1 MVDVPHTNKNKATAL
16 VIARVCVLCMSEFEA
31 PQKNRH
37 QASYIFSKLTSACC
51 AEYVCTV
58 LFCMHVARHIL
69 RHIPR
74 SMLRDMFRA
83 ACCATCS
90 AQHAHIPR
98 NMHSLTSKRYIQIL
112 CAYCTQHA
120 HECKVV
126 EQKKNEGFKTY
137 CSIQTT
143 GATHAR
149 VYRWSMGRIYRGRG
163 LALKARRVRSHCT
176 SSQHTYDVEVRTV
189 SRSL

>member
-126 EQKKNEGFKTY
+126 EQQKTRASRLIVLSKPLGPHTLGFTD
-137 CSIQTT
+137 
-143 GATHAR
+143 
-149 VYRWSMGRIYRGRG
+149 G
-163 LALKARRVRSHCT
+163 LWVAST
-176 SSQHTYDVEVRTV
+176 EDVA
-189 SRSL
+189 

>member
-1 MVDVPHTNKNKATAL
+1 MLRGICMHRAVLYARCAT
-16 VIARVCVLCMSEFEA
+16 
-31 PQKNRH
+31 
-37 QASYIFSKLTSACC
+37 YSATYS
-51 AEYVCTV
+51 AQ
-58 LFCMHVARHIL
+58 HVARHV
-69 RHIPR
+69 PR

-83 ACCATCS
+83 TCTYS
-90 AQHAHIPR
+90 AQHALVNFEKIYPDTARIAH
-98 NMHSLTSKRYIQIL
+98 NMLMNAKSLN
-112 CAYCTQHA
+112 
-120 HECKVV
+120 
-126 EQKKNEGFKTY
+126 KKNEGFKTY

>member
-16 VIARVCVLCMSEFEA
+16 VIARACVLCMSEFEA

-37 QASYIFSKLTSACC
+37 QASYIFSKLTRACC

-112 CAYCTQHA
+112 RVLQQHA

-126 EQKKNEGFKTY
+126 EQNKTRARATVVCAGTPRTAVPPTSKSDWIHDSVTKRAVRFSCGA
-137 CSIQTT
+137 CS
-143 GATHAR
+143 
-149 VYRWSMGRIYRGRG
+149 
-163 LALKARRVRSHCT
+163 
-176 SSQHTYDVEVRTV
+176 
-189 SRSL
+189 

>member
-1 MVDVPHTNKNKATAL
+1 MVDAPHTNKNKATAL

-31 PQKNRH
+31 PKKYRH

-51 AEYVCTV
+51 GICMHCAV
-58 LFCMHVARHIL
+58 LYARCATYSATYSAQHVARHV
-69 RHIPR
+69 PR

-83 ACCATCS
+83 TCTYS
-90 AQHAHIPR
+90 AQHALVNFEKIYPDTAR
-98 NMHSLTSKRYIQIL
+98 T
-112 CAYCTQHA
+112 A
-120 HECKVV
+120 HNKVV

-163 LALKARRVRSHCT
+163 LALKAHWVRIYCT
-176 SSQHTYDVEVRTV
+176 SFQHIKGDVEVRTV